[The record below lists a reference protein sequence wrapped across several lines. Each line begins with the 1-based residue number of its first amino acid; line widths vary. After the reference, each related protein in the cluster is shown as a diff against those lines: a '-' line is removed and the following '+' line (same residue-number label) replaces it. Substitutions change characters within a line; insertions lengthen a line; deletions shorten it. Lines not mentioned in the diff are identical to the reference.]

1 MKYPFICPLCHAP
14 LTEQDR
20 SLVCPS
26 RHCFDRARQGYIHLL
41 PVQQKH
47 SLSPG
52 DAKDML
58 EARRRFLS
66 RGFYRPLAEDV
77 CRAVREFAAADSP
90 LLLDCGCGE
99 GYYTALLEQT
109 CRCSCIGVDVSKEA
123 ARMACA
129 RSKTIE
135 WVVATASSLPVA
147 GGSVDVVTAIFSL
160 FVNDEYARVLKE
172 GGIVVEVTA
181 GEDHLRELKERI
193 YEEVFPQDK
202 APPPFGDAF
211 REEALWERRFSFSL
225 PQEALMELLRMTP
238 HSRRMKRDK
247 AASLETLSGLTLT
260 AHYYIR
266 IIRKK
271 RSGSL

>member
-1 MKYPFICPLCHAP
+1 MKFPLVCPICHAP
-14 LTEQDR
+14 LTERER
-20 SLVCPS
+20 SFYCPS

-47 SLSPG
+47 SLAPG
-52 DAKDML
+52 DAKEML

-66 RGFYRPLAEDV
+66 SGYYRPLAEDV
-77 CRAVREFAAADSP
+77 CRAVQQYSSTPSP
-90 LLLDCGCGE
+90 VLLDCGCGE
-99 GYYTALLEQT
+99 GYYTAILEQT
-109 CRCSCIGVDVSKEA
+109 CQGPCMGVDVSKEA

-135 WVVATASSLPVA
+135 WLVATASSLPVA
-147 GGSVDVVTAIFSL
+147 DSSVDALTAIFSL

-181 GEDHLRELKERI
+181 GVDHLRELKELI
-193 YEEVFPQDK
+193 YEEVFPQIK
-202 APPPFGDAF
+202 APPPFGEAF

-225 PQEALMELLRMTP
+225 PPEPLRDLLQMTP
-238 HSRRMKRDK
+238 HSRRMKREKMENVEQLD
-247 AASLETLSGLTLT
+247 ELTLT

-271 RSGSL
+271 RSESS